1 MSKVKIDSLSSEVMR
16 ELEKYADVTTENV
29 KKAVQKA
36 GKTVRDEIKES
47 APSDTGK
54 YSKSWTV
61 KTVRET
67 SSSLEL
73 VVHSR
78 NKYQLTHLLEFGHAK
93 RGGGRVS
100 ARPHIANAEEKAI
113 KVFEEEIK
121 EAISNG

>member
-1 MSKVKIDSLSSEVMR
+1 MSNVKIDSLSSEVMK
-16 ELEKYADVTTENV
+16 ELKKYADVTTEKV
-29 KKAVQKA
+29 KKAVQNA
-36 GKTVRDEIKES
+36 GKTVRDEIKAS

-73 VVHSR
+73 AVHSR

-100 ARPHIANAEEKAI
+100 ARPHIVNAEEKAI
-113 KVFEEEIK
+113 QAFEEEIK
-121 EAISNG
+121 EAITNG

>member
-1 MSKVKIDSLSSEVMR
+1 MSNVKIDSLSSEVMK
-16 ELEKYADVTTENV
+16 ELEKYADVTTEKI
-29 KKAVQKA
+29 KKAVQNA
-36 GKTVRDEIKES
+36 GKIVRDEIKAS

-73 VVHSR
+73 VVHSKNR
-78 NKYQLTHLLEFGHAK
+78 YQLTHLLEFGHAK

-100 ARPHIANAEEKAI
+100 ARPYIANAEEKAI

>member
-1 MSKVKIDSLSSEVMR
+1 MSKVKIDSLSSEVMK

-36 GKTVRDEIKES
+36 GKTVHDEIS
-47 APSDTGK
+47 ANAPSDTGK

-67 SSSLEL
+67 SRSLEL
-73 VVHSR
+73 VVHSKNR
-78 NKYQLTHLLEFGHAK
+78 YQLTHLLEFGHAK

-100 ARPHIANAEEKAI
+100 ARPHIAAAEEKAI